1 MKIIHCADLHL
12 GSKMTSKLNI
22 TLAHKRR
29 DEILKNFDRLAQ
41 YAKLNKVDIILI
53 AGDLLDTD
61 TTTLTTTDYIL
72 NVMREYPSIMFIYLC
87 GNHDNNSAL
96 KNATNLPQNLKC
108 FFTDWYS
115 YECGQ
120 DVVITGK
127 EGVLNSNDYKNL
139 KLNPNKF
146 NIVTLHGQEFVGQ
159 KQDGEII
166 NLKMLANKN
175 IDYLALGHIHTY
187 KQDRLDERGIYAYPG
202 CLEGRGFDE
211 CGQKGFILLDIQN
224 KKLSTK
230 FVPFMQREFVEVN
243 LDITGLNTFHQI
255 LQKAQSVLADINSNN
270 IVRLNLCGTYD
281 IETDKSLNLLQ
292 HELENKFFYVDIK
305 DKSTLYIDPN
315 SYINDVSLTGQ
326 FIKEVLN
333 SNLEQSVK
341 DDIIT
346 TGLKIL
352 KEAK

>member
-1 MKIIHCADLHL
+1 M
-12 GSKMTSKLNI
+12 
-22 TLAHKRR
+22 
-29 DEILKNFDRLAQ
+29 
-41 YAKLNKVDIILI
+41 
-53 AGDLLDTD
+53 
-61 TTTLTTTDYIL
+61 
-72 NVMREYPSIMFIYLC
+72 
-87 GNHDNNSAL
+87 
-96 KNATNLPQNLKC
+96 
-108 FFTDWYS
+108 
-115 YECGQ
+115 
-120 DVVITGK
+120 
-127 EGVLNSNDYKNL
+127 
-139 KLNPNKF
+139 
-146 NIVTLHGQEFVGQ
+146 
-159 KQDGEII
+159 
-166 NLKMLANKN
+166 
-175 IDYLALGHIHTY
+175 
-187 KQDRLDERGIYAYPG
+187 
-202 CLEGRGFDE
+202 
-211 CGQKGFILLDIQN
+211 LDIQN

-255 LQKAQSVLADINSNN
+255 LQKAQSVLSDINSNN